1 MGVEELLKQAR
12 LASGK
17 TQMDIAWAAGTS
29 RTTLSAYEH
38 GRKSPSLGTA
48 ERIVEAAGFEL
59 ALQPRIAF
67 TDHFT
72 RHNRPF
78 SVANRLWRLP
88 LDRAFATVVLPLHL
102 NWSDP
107 GAEHNLADRH
117 DRMRVYEIVLREG
130 VPEDICT
137 YLDGALLVDLWSELF
152 LPAEIRAAWDPVI
165 VGVFANA
172 STNR

>member
-1 MGVEELLKQAR
+1 MGVEELLKRAR

-17 TQMDIAWAAGTS
+17 TQLDIASAVGTS

-38 GRKSPSLGTA
+38 GHKSPSLGTA

-59 ALQPRIAF
+59 ALQPQIAF

-72 RHNRPF
+72 RHNRLF

-88 LDRAFATVVLPLHL
+88 LDRALATVVLPLHL

-130 VPEDICT
+130 VPQDICM
-137 YLDGALLVDLWSELF
+137 YVDGALLIDLWDELF

-165 VGVFANA
+165 AEVSANA
-172 STNR
+172 PTDR